1 MTTKKKVVT
10 EDSFQTDELRGLIVA
25 WVNDSDSKPESYLT
39 KEGMAYLNGF
49 VQSNN
54 TISLIKIE
62 KYNKLQNNYKEL
74 IDRHE
79 IVLKQKTPLLQRIYN
94 YFF

>member
-1 MTTKKKVVT
+1 MTNKKENNEVL
-10 EDSFQTDELRGLIVA
+10 FQSDDLRGLIVA
-25 WVNDSDSKPESYLT
+25 WVKDSTSNPETYLT

-54 TISLIKIE
+54 TIALIKKE
-62 KYNKLQNNYKEL
+62 KYNEL
-74 IDRHE
+74 IDNYEELIKKYE
-79 IVLKQKTPLLQRIYN
+79 ILLKQKTPLLRRIYN